1 VSSNSDEDEL
11 VTPKEAAKF
20 IKMSVSWLAKARQR
34 GDGPEY
40 VRFGT
45 SIRYLKS
52 KLVNRSS
59 D

>member
-1 VSSNSDEDEL
+1 MSSNSEEDEL

-34 GDGPEY
+34 GHGPEY

-52 KLVNRSS
+52 KLVKPK
-59 D
+59 

>member
-1 VSSNSDEDEL
+1 MSSKSDDDEL
-11 VTPKEAAKF
+11 VTPEEAAKI

-34 GDGPEY
+34 GDGPKY

-52 KLVNRSS
+52 KLLEPK
-59 D
+59 

>member
-1 VSSNSDEDEL
+1 MSSNFDEDEL
-11 VTPKEAAKF
+11 VTPKEAAKI

-40 VRFGT
+40 VRFGA

-52 KLVNRSS
+52 KLVKSK
-59 D
+59 

>member
-1 VSSNSDEDEL
+1 MSSSSEDDEL
-11 VTPKEAAKF
+11 LTPNEAAKI
-20 IKMSVSWLAKARQR
+20 IKMSVSWLAKARRR

-52 KLVNRSS
+52 KLVKPK
-59 D
+59 